1 MSHVSDDKQ
10 AAGSERWRRRY
21 EESAERDAEFSTISG
36 QPIQPLY
43 GPEDVDPELEQRV
56 GHPGA
61 YPFTRGP
68 YPSMYRGRLWTMR
81 QFAGFGTV
89 EETNERFHYLLNQ
102 GQTGLST
109 AFDMPTLMGYD
120 SDHPRSLGEVG
131 REGVAVD
138 SLADMEQLFAG
149 IPLGGVTTSM
159 TINAP
164 AAILLAFYVLVG
176 ESQGVA
182 PEQLGGTI
190 QTDILKEY
198 IAQKEW
204 CFPIDP
210 AMRLVTDMIEWCSE
224 NMPRWH
230 PVSISGYHIREA
242 GSTAQQELAFTLKDG
257 FTYVERALERGLDID
272 DFAPRLSFFFNSHID
287 FFEEIAKYRAARRIW
302 ARELRD
308 TYGAKKEESMRLR
321 FHTQTAGVSLTAQ
334 QPLNNIVRTSLEALA
349 AVMGGTQSL
358 HTNSYDEA
366 LALPTEEAVT
376 VALRTQQIIA
386 AESGVTATADPLG
399 GSWFVEKLTDE
410 MERSAYEYFA
420 RIDELGGMVEA
431 IRRNFP
437 QREIADASFTYQRE
451 LDERRRIVVGVNDFT
466 HSDEAQMP
474 ILKIDPALEGKQ
486 VDRLAATKAGRDS
499 AAVEVALAELK
510 GAAAGDGQHDAADHR
525 RRPRPGD
532 RGRDDRGDAGG
543 LRHLHRDAGL
553 LARRPQIRR
562 EEVSMSEDVYAIPQE
577 LIDFRDTIRQIV
589 RERVWP
595 RAAEIDESGEYPRD
609 IRELFAEHDI
619 LALPFEAEFG
629 GTGTGTLMQQ
639 LAVEEIAKACAS
651 SALILMVQELGTL
664 PIRLFGSAELKQRLL
679 PRCAS
684 GEWSPAFALSE
695 PEAGSD
701 PASMRTQAVLDGEE
715 WVIDGPRTGS
725 PTPASPTSTSSSR

>member
-1 MSHVSDDKQ
+1 MSQTADEKRL
-10 AAGSERWRRRY
+10 ER
-21 EESAERDAEFSTISG
+21 EAEFSSISG
-36 QPIQPLY
+36 QEIKPLY
-43 GPEDVDPELEQRV
+43 TEADLEGDSAEKV
-56 GHPGA
+56 GEPGS

-89 EETNERFHYLLNQ
+89 EETNERFHYLLDH

-120 SDHPRSLGEVG
+120 SDHERSLGEVG

-138 SLADMEQLFAG
+138 TLADMERLFEG

-164 AAILLAFYVLVG
+164 AAILLAFYVVTAEERG
-176 ESQGVA
+176 IAAEK
-182 PEQLGGTI
+182 LGGTI

-204 CFPIDP
+204 CFPIEP
-210 AMRLVTDMIEWCSE
+210 AMRLVTDMIEWCTE

-257 FTYVERALERGLDID
+257 FTYVERAIERGLDVD

-302 ARELRD
+302 AREMKE
-308 TYGAKKEESMRLR
+308 TYGATKEESMRLR

-334 QPLNNIVRTSLEALA
+334 QPLNNVVRTALEALA

-358 HTNSYDEA
+358 HTNSFDEA
-366 LALPTEEAVT
+366 LALPTEEAVR

-386 AESGVTATADPLG
+386 TETGVANTADPLG
-399 GSWFVEKLTDE
+399 GSYFVEKLTDE
-410 MERSAYEYFA
+410 MEQAAYGYFA

-437 QREIADASFTYQRE
+437 QREIADASFRYQQE
-451 LDERRRIVVGVNDFT
+451 LNERRRIVVGVNDFVQD
-466 HSDEAQMP
+466 DEEPTP

-486 VDRLAATKAGRDS
+486 RDRLAATRAGRDG
-499 AAVEVALAELK
+499 AAVEAALAELK
-510 GAAAGDGQHDAADHR
+510 RAAAGEGNLMPPIIAA
-525 RRPRPGD
+525 
-532 RGRDDRGDAGG
+532 A
-543 LRHLHRDAGL
+543 
-553 LARRPQIRR
+553 
-562 EEVSMSEDVYAIPQE
+562 
-577 LIDFRDTIRQIV
+577 
-589 RERVWP
+589 
-595 RAAEIDESGEYPRD
+595 
-609 IRELFAEHDI
+609 
-619 LALPFEAEFG
+619 
-629 GTGTGTLMQQ
+629 
-639 LAVEEIAKACAS
+639 
-651 SALILMVQELGTL
+651 
-664 PIRLFGSAELKQRLL
+664 
-679 PRCAS
+679 
-684 GEWSPAFALSE
+684 
-695 PEAGSD
+695 
-701 PASMRTQAVLDGEE
+701 RTQATEGEMIAALQE
-715 WVIDGPRTGS
+715 VFGTYTES
-725 PTPASPTSTSSSR
+725 PVF